1 MNLYISK
8 HVVSCLLTKK
18 KSPYIVYKVVLSNTT
33 ATNHIWLFNLIK
45 TKQSRK
51 SICPTAVCSQW
62 LPYWL
67 TKMWS
72 TLSTE
77 TSLAAL
83 GRGCCWILLLWEWSL
98 QDRIGVTLTN
108 DLCNPLTR
116 FVQEMKFTL
125 PAQAA
130 CLEAHLGIHRYLGP
144 YQTFSHSP
152 AHELVVNVGLFRKA
166 ELLLLCIFFKNKKMR
181 LTICV
186 LHATE
191 QYLMFFK

>member
-1 MNLYISK
+1 MEWIHQWICTFLSMWYLVFPPRK
-8 HVVSCLLTKK
+8 KALTLFIKLFC
-18 KSPYIVYKVVLSNTT
+18 PIQQPQ
-33 ATNHIWLFNLIK
+33 ATYGYLIK

-72 TLSTE
+72 ILSTE

-108 DLCNPLTR
+108 DLYNPLTR

-130 CLEAHLGIHRYLGP
+130 CLEAHLGVHRYLGP
-144 YQTFSHSP
+144 YQTFSHGP
-152 AHELVVNVGLFRKA
+152 RTWA
-166 ELLLLCIFFKNKKMR
+166 C
-181 LTICV
+181 C
-186 LHATE
+186 
-191 QYLMFFK
+191 